1 MSHGYGQR
9 GLKCPPIPKERGP
22 NGRRLCRWCGTEVSG
37 RRVTWCSDACTDA
50 YLARQWPSLTR
61 LVWKRDPGCL
71 ICGTTKETRGV
82 KWEVDHILPVAD
94 GGTDDPENLRLL
106 CVPCHKGVT
115 AAWRRSR
122 AAGGE

>member
-1 MSHGYGQR
+1 M
-9 GLKCPPIPKERGP
+9 
-22 NGRRLCRWCGTEVSG
+22 
-37 RRVTWCSDACTDA
+37 TWCSDACTSEWRAKQWDA
-50 YLARQWPSLTR
+50 INN

-71 ICGTTKETRGV
+71 ICHVPKDKAGV
-82 KWEVDHILPVAD
+82 NFEVDHILPVAD

-115 AAWRRSR
+115 AAWRKSR